1 MSCGRR
7 EPLALILFLCFLHFS
22 GDCLLDAPSWA
33 IALPTDL
40 PGRRALYDLDQQC
53 KQIFGLGF
61 RHCPN
66 SSEQNTCTQLWC
78 RIDGPDPLCH
88 TRNASLPWA
97 DGTPCGPGHLCWEG
111 SCLPE
116 EEVEKPEVRDDHW
129 VSGRGEGGGLCPW
142 RKPHLRARN
151 QETWRQMQP

>member
-1 MSCGRR
+1 M
-7 EPLALILFLCFLHFS
+7 
-22 GDCLLDAPSWA
+22 
-33 IALPTDL
+33 ALPTDL

-66 SSEQNTCTQLWC
+66 SSDQNTCTQLWC

-116 EEVEKPEVRDDHW
+116 EEVEKPEVRDGLWGVRERDRGRA
-129 VSGRGEGGGLCPW
+129 VSREEATL
-142 RKPHLRARN
+142 
-151 QETWRQMQP
+151 ES